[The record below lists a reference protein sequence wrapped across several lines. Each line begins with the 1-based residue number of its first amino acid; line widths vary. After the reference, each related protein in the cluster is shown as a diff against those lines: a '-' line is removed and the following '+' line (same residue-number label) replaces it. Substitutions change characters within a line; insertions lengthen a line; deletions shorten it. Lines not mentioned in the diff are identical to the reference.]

1 MKKLILLG
9 SIAMVAMVM
18 VAQAQ
23 KKVPASPPMDTIV
36 SIGDH
41 TVSVKYS
48 APSGK
53 GRKIFG
59 GLVPYGQVWRAG
71 ANSATALHTDG
82 DLMIG
87 KLMVPKGDYTLYVLP
102 AADSWQLIIN
112 KQTGQWGTEY
122 SEGQDLGRVKMTVTK
137 APAPIELFK
146 ISLPPA
152 GGKQVTLR
160 MEWEETVATVP
171 LTVH

>member
-9 SIAMVAMVM
+9 SITMVM
-18 VAQAQ
+18 LAQAQ
-23 KKVPASPPMDTIV
+23 KKTPASPAMDTIV
-36 SIGDH
+36 SIGDQ

-48 APSGK
+48 APSVK

-59 GLVPYGQVWRAG
+59 GLVPHGQVWRAG

-102 AADSWQLIIN
+102 TADSWQLIVN

-137 APAPIELFK
+137 AAAPVELFK
-146 ISLPPA
+146 ISLTA
-152 GGKQVTLR
+152 VGGKKVTLQ
-160 MEWEETVATVP
+160 MEWEESVATVP

>member
-1 MKKLILLG
+1 MNKIILVG
-9 SIAMVAMVM
+9 SIAMVMM
-18 VAQAQ
+18 AQPQ
-23 KKVPASPPMDTIV
+23 KKMPASPGMDATV

-41 TVSVKYS
+41 TIAVKYS
-48 APSGK
+48 APSMK

-87 KLMVPKGDYTLYVLP
+87 TLMVPKGDYTLYVLP
-102 AADSWQLIIN
+102 TADSWQLIVN

-137 APAPIELFK
+137 AAAPVELFK
-146 ISLPPA
+146 ISLLPV
-152 GGKQVTLR
+152 GGKKVTLQ
-160 MEWEETVATVP
+160 MEWEDSVATVP
-171 LTVH
+171 VMVH